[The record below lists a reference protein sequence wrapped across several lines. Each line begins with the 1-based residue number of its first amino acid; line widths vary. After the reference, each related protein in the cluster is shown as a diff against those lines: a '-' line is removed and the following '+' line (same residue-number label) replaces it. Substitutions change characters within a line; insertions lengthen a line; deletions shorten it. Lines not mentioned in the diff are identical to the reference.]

1 VLFDVERSTADGRQ
15 ALTVRGELDIATAPQ
30 LAAAV
35 DAILSTKPRGL
46 IVDLSPTTFLDSSGA
61 RTLVQISRSASD
73 RGIALHVVAPPTN
86 GPVRLTVDLL
96 ELHTVVPIVGSAA
109 EIPAAVAEGES
120 RP

>member
-1 VLFDVERSTADGRQ
+1 MLFYVERSTVDGRQ

-46 IVDLSPTTFLDSSGA
+46 VVDLTPTTFLDSSGA
-61 RTLVQISRSASD
+61 RTLVHISRAADD
-73 RGIALHVVAPPTN
+73 RGIPLHVVAPTTN

-96 ELHTVVPIVGSAA
+96 ELHTVIPIVGSVA
-109 EIPAAVAEGES
+109 EIPAAVAEGDGQ
-120 RP
+120 P

>member
-1 VLFDVERSTADGRQ
+1 MLFDVERSTVDGRQ

-46 IVDLSPTTFLDSSGA
+46 IVDLSPATFLDSSGA
-61 RTLVQISRSASD
+61 RTLVQISRAADD
-73 RGIALHVVAPPTN
+73 RGIALHVVAPVSN

-96 ELHTVVPIVGSAA
+96 ELGTVVPIVGSAA
-109 EIPAAVAEGES
+109 EIPAAVAEGEG